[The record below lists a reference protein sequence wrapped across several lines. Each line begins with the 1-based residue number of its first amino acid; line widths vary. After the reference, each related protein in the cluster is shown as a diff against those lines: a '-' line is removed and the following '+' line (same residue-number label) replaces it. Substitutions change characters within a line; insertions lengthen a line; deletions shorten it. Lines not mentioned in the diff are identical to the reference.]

1 MQLGLTRIVSSF
13 LGPNCSQS
21 PSGVGS
27 APAPPQLLPE
37 PLKLWVRDILFDMAR
52 RKQTQTCNLGVG
64 LMLPRHPEAR
74 EGVGGHVSHNL
85 LI

>member
-27 APAPPQLLPE
+27 TPSPPQLLPE

-64 LMLPRHPEAR
+64 LMPPPVTLKLGRELEAMFR
-74 EGVGGHVSHNL
+74 TTC
-85 LI
+85 